1 MNLSGIVFQQPVN
14 LCWLFAV
21 PIFILLFLGML
32 HYMKLKLEKFGEHS
46 LIKRITPENSRKK
59 LLLKFYILLA
69 AYVLIVTDLAKPEFS
84 FRHKIV
90 QATDLMIV
98 LDVSQSMLTTDIKP
112 NRLESAKSFLEK
124 LSSGLTNTRLGLVP
138 FAGQS
143 IVLLPLTADKKTLL
157 EFLAEMTPETIPVQ
171 GTLIAPALEL
181 AVSSFSQVKN
191 RTKIILLVT
200 DGEDHEQQALETAQL
215 LKKQGIHLLIYGIGS
230 DSGGMVPVFK
240 NDKFSHYKTDQVGK
254 LVISKVNKAFLDSLA
269 EAVKGKLFMGGNDQF
284 LNHGISDPVL
294 VSDEIKKEITRTR
307 SATIQKVEQINFPV
321 GLMLSLMLLLSEFIL
336 SEKKNGNAKTIYNQ
350 IRSKLS
356 LVLLLILMLL
366 PDLASAQVSYYTA
379 RKGNK
384 AYEHRNFALAERL
397 YSANAGNTSISLINF
412 NRAAALYQQS
422 KYVQAA
428 KIYTLFILSGK
439 PVLHQVWYNL
449 GNCLFMQHEY
459 ALSIAQY
466 VNYLHTEPHDH
477 AALYNLAYARYML
490 HKNTPPPKNASEV
503 SQPSPSTINQEKVP
517 QRSKINRAALK
528 NALEKSQSKSADIKG
543 HLEKDW

>member
-181 AVSSFSQVKN
+181 A
-191 RTKIILLVT
+191 I
-200 DGEDHEQQALETAQL
+200 
-215 LKKQGIHLLIYGIGS
+215 
-230 DSGGMVPVFK
+230 P
-240 NDKFSHYKTDQVGK
+240 
-254 LVISKVNKAFLDSLA
+254 
-269 EAVKGKLFMGGNDQF
+269 
-284 LNHGISDPVL
+284 
-294 VSDEIKKEITRTR
+294 
-307 SATIQKVEQINFPV
+307 
-321 GLMLSLMLLLSEFIL
+321 
-336 SEKKNGNAKTIYNQ
+336 
-350 IRSKLS
+350 
-356 LVLLLILMLL
+356 
-366 PDLASAQVSYYTA
+366 
-379 RKGNK
+379 
-384 AYEHRNFALAERL
+384 
-397 YSANAGNTSISLINF
+397 
-412 NRAAALYQQS
+412 
-422 KYVQAA
+422 
-428 KIYTLFILSGK
+428 K
-439 PVLHQVWYNL
+439 P
-449 GNCLFMQHEY
+449 
-459 ALSIAQY
+459 
-466 VNYLHTEPHDH
+466 
-477 AALYNLAYARYML
+477 
-490 HKNTPPPKNASEV
+490 
-503 SQPSPSTINQEKVP
+503 
-517 QRSKINRAALK
+517 
-528 NALEKSQSKSADIKG
+528 
-543 HLEKDW
+543 